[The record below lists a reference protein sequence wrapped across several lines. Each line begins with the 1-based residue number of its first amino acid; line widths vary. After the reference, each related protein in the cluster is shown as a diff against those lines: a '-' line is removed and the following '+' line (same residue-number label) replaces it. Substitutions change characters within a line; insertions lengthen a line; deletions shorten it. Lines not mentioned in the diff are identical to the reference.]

1 MLAEMF
7 ASVAAKLVCAVPGRV
22 AAARIQTNTTMHQH
36 AELMCFLS
44 ARYYGSTSRRILDA
58 TRQNYLSGFWAGR
71 AGVAF
76 HNAWIGSDSGIA
88 SPTGWVL
95 SVDQLCLYRAQKV
108 SLGSN
113 DAGRLDMSLNST
125 WTINAGAFSDRE
137 ASDWACAA
145 VLHYDR
151 ELSLA
156 EIDQVDP
163 AG

>member
-1 MLAEMF
+1 MLADMF

-22 AAARIQTNTTMHQH
+22 AAACIRTNTTMHQH
-36 AELMCFLS
+36 AELMRLFP
-44 ARYYGSTSRRILDA
+44 RYNGSTSQRILDA
-58 TRQNYLSGFWAGR
+58 TRQNYLSGFWTGR

-76 HNAWIGSDSGIA
+76 HNAWIGSNSGIA
-88 SPTGWVL
+88 SPAGWVL
-95 SVDQLCLYRAQKV
+95 SVDQLRLYRAQKV

-113 DAGRLDMSLNST
+113 DAARLDMSLKST
-125 WTINAGAFSDRE
+125 WTINAGAFSNRE

-156 EIDQVDP
+156 EIEQVDA